1 MVNSNPDS
9 FAIVLKIAKCLGAV
23 RSTLKLTA
31 AYLLITCDTASI
43 VCNNTIK
50 FTGLPKAPVFQSGL
64 LSKMSTSHTLSWSTE
79 SHERITE
86 YRLTYRKI
94 MVRGKCQVSS
104 VSNAK
109 CQISSVKCQVSR
121 VECQVSSVKC
131 QVSSFKCQVS
141 SVKCVKSKWCEC
153 VW

>member
-9 FAIVLKIAKCLGAV
+9 FAIVLKITKRLGAV

-31 AYLLITCDTASI
+31 AYLLITCDTVSI
-43 VCNNTIK
+43 VLTLKCA
-50 FTGLPKAPVFQSGL
+50 GLPKAPVFQSGL

-94 MVRGKCQVSS
+94 MVR
-104 VSNAK
+104 
-109 CQISSVKCQVSR
+109 VKCQR
-121 VECQVSSVKC
+121 TSVT
-131 QVSSFKCQVS
+131 
-141 SVKCVKSKWCEC
+141 
-153 VW
+153 

>member
-9 FAIVLKIAKCLGAV
+9 FAIVFKIAKCLGAV

-31 AYLLITCDTASI
+31 AYLLISFDTASI
-43 VCNNTIK
+43 VIALK

-94 MVRGKCQVSS
+94 MVRAKCQVSQNKCLRTS
-104 VSNAK
+104 V
-109 CQISSVKCQVSR
+109 
-121 VECQVSSVKC
+121 
-131 QVSSFKCQVS
+131 
-141 SVKCVKSKWCEC
+141 
-153 VW
+153 